1 LKEHPELLN
10 PDWHGREKYI
20 LEIRIGEALI
30 EIVACK
36 DRFDELV
43 QFVAHLN
50 SDAEHHIGFFG
61 EGEADIRA
69 SLAECLISPAEGFT
83 MAYEGNQLVGVFGV
97 DADPEINRA
106 WLFGPLVDHEDWHAI
121 ADQLYAKVLPR
132 IPVSIRDYDLF
143 ADVQNTRLE
152 TFAVRHGFPVNSE
165 NAVLSLAREN
175 YMPAAKRQAQVIPYQ
190 KRFFKRFEALHKTL
204 FPNAYF
210 TARQITEKINEHH
223 RLFLV
228 IEERQL
234 LGYLF
239 GKIEPESGS
248 GYVDFIG
255 TDASRRGRGVGADLL
270 AAGVDWMLSAPAIT
284 KVNLTVNADNA
295 PARHLY
301 EKFGF
306 VTDRVMRGYRKRV
319 V

>member
-1 LKEHPELLN
+1 
-10 PDWHGREKYI
+10 
-20 LEIRIGEALI
+20 LI

-43 QFVAHLN
+43 QFVAGRN
-50 SDAEHHIGFFG
+50 SNGQHHIGFFG
-61 EGEADIRA
+61 EGATDIRA

-83 MAYEGNQLVGVFGV
+83 MAYDGDQLVGIFGM

-106 WLFGPLVDHEDWHAI
+106 WLFGPLVDHADWHAI
-121 ADQLYAKVLPR
+121 ADQLYAKVLAR
-132 IPVSIRDYDLF
+132 IPVNIRDYDLF

-152 TFAVRHGFPVNSE
+152 AFAVRHGFPVNSE
-165 NAVLSLAREN
+165 NAVLTLAREN
-175 YMPAAKRQAQVIPYQ
+175 YRPAAKRLSQIIPYQ
-190 KRFFKRFEALHKTL
+190 KRFFKRFETLHKAL

-210 TARQITEKINEHH
+210 SARQIAEKINEHH

-228 IEERQL
+228 VEERQL

-239 GKIEPESGS
+239 GKMELESGS

-255 TDASRRGRGVGADLL
+255 TDSSVRGRGVGADLL

-319 V
+319 L